1 MNKNSLKIKKLVG
14 LATLTALVI
23 VLQLLSNNVTFGNLS
38 ITLALIPIA
47 MGAILYGPL
56 AGLFLGMVMGGIVLT
71 GADTQTYFLSVN
83 PAATVVLCLVKS
95 GVAGLVSGLL
105 FKLFAFI
112 AKKQSSVNKKKAL
125 FAAGIIVAALV
136 VPLVNTFI
144 FIIGAVIFFSVYYP
158 SLEAAI
164 AAVIGTNF
172 IVEFIISAALSPA
185 LVTLVKVLTR
195 QYDLG
200 FANDFSKF
208 IEEDKEVEV
217 EQVVEA

>member
-1 MNKNSLKIKKLVG
+1 MNKNSLMIKKLVG

-23 VLQLLSNNVTFGNLS
+23 VLQLLSNNVQFGNIS

-47 MGAILYGPL
+47 VGAILYGPL

-71 GADTQTYFLSVN
+71 AESTQTWFMSVN
-83 PAATVVLCLVKS
+83 PAATIILCLVKS

-136 VPLVNTFI
+136 VPFTNTAI
-144 FIIGAVIFFSVYYP
+144 FIVGGVMFFSVYYP
-158 SLEAAI
+158 NLEAAI
-164 AAVIGTNF
+164 AAVITTNF
-172 IVEFIISAALSPA
+172 AIEFTISAVLSPA
-185 LVTLVKVLTR
+185 LVTLIKVLTR
-195 QYDLG
+195 QYNLG

-208 IEEDKEVEV
+208 IEEDKEVEL
-217 EQVVEA
+217 EEIVEA